1 MTRWERWVFNT
12 LHTVVAL
19 TGVVYFY
26 MQYLLPADDPFSVI
40 NHPWQPLMLGI
51 HVVLAPVFV
60 LVFGMVLRLHIL
72 KKLLSNNPSAR
83 RSGWFSLVSFTG
95 MALSGYLLQ
104 VAPNLF
110 LVHVMLVMHVSTS
123 LLFLV
128 GYSTHLFLG
137 LRLLKTAADDT
148 VQETDIPKGAR
159 IVL

>member
-12 LHTVVAL
+12 LHSVVAL

-26 MQYLLPADDPFSVI
+26 MKYLLLADDPFSVI

-60 LVFGMVLRLHIL
+60 LVFGMVLRSHIL

-83 RSGWFSLVSFTG
+83 RSGWFSLVSFTA

-104 VAPNLF
+104 VVPNLF
-110 LVHVMLVMHVSTS
+110 LVRVMLVMHVSTS

-128 GYSTHLFLG
+128 GYSAHLILG
-137 LRLLKTAADDT
+137 LRLLKTAAADT
-148 VQETDIPKGAR
+148 VPKPDIPKAAR